1 MSRRVIASGRSC
13 LECRRRKIK
22 CDRSLPCAYC
32 TRTKL
37 QCKYPSRRQ
46 NIVTDE
52 EGDLAIRAHSIE
64 CALKSLD
71 QKVTHIESMLQMS
84 LETSS
89 RQSHSERDYQLFTD
103 AAQNLSSPS
112 FHASQ
117 NNLHLNQ
124 SQNNTST
131 QVTRLHH
138 LQLLPFNDSLDA
150 SQPLE
155 LAHPP
160 PAYILF
166 IWQTYLDVVDPLIK
180 IFHVPSVQRHVM
192 SISQGRK
199 IPDAATECLMFA
211 IYYSTIISISAAKCR
226 QELHEEKLVLLQ
238 RFRNGVEQSL
248 RGINFWSSRNITV
261 LQAFVLYLI
270 CGRQDQNGPDVC
282 SLIGIAVG
290 NAMRLALH
298 VDIPGM
304 RAFDLEMR
312 RRLWWQIC
320 TLDVRVAEEF
330 GSEPF
335 ILETNLH
342 TELPLNISDTSLDP
356 DMDEL
361 PSQQLGRSEML
372 FSLVR
377 FEVSNFARRIVFSDR
392 FCQSNGY
399 RIMSEAQKCQE
410 VDQFRERIEKQY
422 LSYCH
427 KGAPLDCITVKSSRL
442 ILANLKLAV
451 CKPRANQNHGIPLRA
466 NYRKACEEVLQ
477 HAHVLRQYS
486 KGRRWLWLFQTYVEW
501 DALAYLL
508 LDICITLSSPSSR
521 EPLTLPWE
529 AIDET
534 YNHWKDNADVHR
546 GRRWANIEELRS
558 QALSVIEKTRN
569 TTQTPQTR
577 SSYSSLRAPEQFDGM
592 SDTTIESQ
600 QPFESSPDSTVNHH
614 TTTTAKILIPPC
626 LKPLDSTTRTKR
638 PYMTDLQNSDP
649 NTLPDKVPQTWW
661 ALTDVSSAEEV
672 QVPANTADLPGAGT
686 VCEWSSSLIEKYWE
700 VAGQGYVESN
710 AWHSSN

>member
-1 MSRRVIASGRSC
+1 MPRRVIASGRSC

-46 NIVTDE
+46 NIVSDE
-52 EGDLAIRAHSIE
+52 DDDLANRVHSIE

-71 QKVTHIESMLQMS
+71 QKVTHIGSKLQVS
-84 LETSS
+84 LEASS
-89 RQSHSERDYQLFTD
+89 RQSRSERDDQLYVD
-103 AAQNLSSPS
+103 VAPNLSRPS
-112 FHASQ
+112 SSSSRD
-117 NNLHLNQ
+117 NLQLKQ
-124 SQNNTST
+124 SQNTAST
-131 QVTRLHH
+131 QVLRSHH
-138 LQLLPFNDSLDA
+138 LQSLPFNDPVDV
-150 SQPLE
+150 SQSLE
-155 LAHPP
+155 LAHPI

-166 IWQTYLDVVDPLIK
+166 LWQTYLDVVDPLIK
-180 IFHVPSVQRHVM
+180 IFHVPSIQRQVM

-199 IPDAATECLMFA
+199 IPDAATGCLLFA
-211 IYYSTIISISAAKCR
+211 IYYSTVIAISAAECR
-226 QELHEEKLVLLQ
+226 QELHEERPVLLQ
-238 RFRNGVEQSL
+238 QFRNGVEQSL
-248 RGINFWSSRNITV
+248 RGINFWSSQNITA

-270 CGRQDQNGPDVC
+270 CGRQDRNGPDVS
-282 SLIGIAVG
+282 SLIGIAIG
-290 NAMRLALH
+290 NAMKLNLH

-304 RAFDLEMR
+304 RAFDIEMR

-330 GSEPF
+330 GREPF
-335 ILETNLH
+335 ILEPSLR
-342 TELPLNISDTSLDP
+342 TELPLNISDMSLDP
-356 DMDEL
+356 DMGEL
-361 PSQQLGRSEML
+361 PSQQPGRSELL

-399 RIMSEAQKCQE
+399 RIMNEAQKCQE
-410 VDQFRERIEKQY
+410 VDRFRERIEKQY
-422 LSYCH
+422 LSYCY
-427 KGAPLDCITVKSSRL
+427 KGTPLDCITVKSSRL

-477 HAHVLRQYS
+477 HAHDLRQYS

-508 LDICITLSSPSSR
+508 LDICITLSSPSSS
-521 EPLTLPWE
+521 ESLTLLWE
-529 AIDET
+529 VIDEI
-534 YNHWKDNADVHR
+534 YNHWKNNADVHR

-569 TTQTPQTR
+569 ATQAPQA
-577 SSYSSLRAPEQFDGM
+577 SSSCSSLWTQGQFDGM

-600 QPFESSPDSTVNHH
+600 QPYESSPDSTFNQH
-614 TTTTAKILIPPC
+614 TAITAKILIPPR
-626 LKPLDSTTRTKR
+626 LNPLGSISQTQR
-638 PYMTDLQNSDP
+638 PYITDLQSPGP
-649 NTLPDKVPQTWW
+649 NTSTSTVPQRW
-661 ALTDVSSAEEV
+661 ALADVSSEEG
-672 QVPANTADLPGAGT
+672 QISANTADLPGAGT
-686 VCEWSSSLIEKYWE
+686 VCEWSSSLIERYWE
-700 VAGQGYVESN
+700 IAGQGYDESN
-710 AWHSSN
+710 AWHSSS